1 MREKS
6 LFHASGPWQEEKK
19 YSYFKNSMFPRDF
32 HLNFKNIVDSL
43 RDGKAFQTLL
53 GSAFN

>member
-1 MREKS
+1 MGEKS

>member
-1 MREKS
+1 MGEKS

-19 YSYFKNSMFPRDF
+19 IPISKIACSQGISTSI
-32 HLNFKNIVDSL
+32 FKNIVDSL